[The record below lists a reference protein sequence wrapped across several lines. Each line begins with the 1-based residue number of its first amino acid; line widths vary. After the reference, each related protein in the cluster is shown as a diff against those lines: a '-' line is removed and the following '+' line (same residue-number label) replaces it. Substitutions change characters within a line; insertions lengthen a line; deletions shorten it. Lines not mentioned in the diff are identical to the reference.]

1 MKRPQTLTKSDENRL
16 LLGLVVQPFVAAALT
31 FAICPFIEYSDR
43 LVNGVGRTV
52 DPVETAFG
60 FAIMAGVVASV
71 ATGFAYPTLLW
82 LLERG
87 PLTHAQ
93 TA

>member
-52 DPVETAFG
+52 DPG
-60 FAIMAGVVASV
+60 GDGVRLCNHGRRRRQRRDGVRLPDPPVA
-71 ATGFAYPTLLW
+71 A
-82 LLERG
+82 
-87 PLTHAQ
+87 
-93 TA
+93 